1 MRATLAVLR
10 EVLYRRRHE
19 PVAEVGRWLNRVAR
33 GYFNYHAVPGNLT
46 RLEGFRAEVTRAW
59 RQALLRRSQK
69 RRLPWERFRRLVKQF
84 IPSVRRV
91 HPYPTER
98 FAS

>member
-1 MRATLAVLR
+1 MIRLIVLN
-10 EVLYRRRHE
+10 
-19 PVAEVGRWLNRVAR
+19 PVEKLNMSDRCVSSLNTWTHDAAGRWLNRVVR

-69 RRLPWERFRRLVKQF
+69 RRLP
-84 IPSVRRV
+84 
-91 HPYPTER
+91 
-98 FAS
+98 

>member
-1 MRATLAVLR
+1 MRATLAALR
-10 EVLYRRRHE
+10 EARYRRRHE
-19 PVAEVGRWLNRVAR
+19 PVAEVGRWLNRAVR

-69 RRLPWERFRRLVKQF
+69 RRLPWERFRRWVKQF